1 MRTIIED
8 ECVSEII
15 DLEQANYPRLGD
27 AFDALK
33 WWLAHKPESGILI
46 DDISWIFKQRGDRQQ
61 RVPALVA
68 IYTFDHRSVTIR
80 FILVR
85 IPAA

>member
-1 MRTIIED
+1 MRTVIED

-15 DLEQANYPRLGD
+15 DLEQIKFPRLAD

-33 WWLAHKPESGILI
+33 WWLARRPDKGVLM
-46 DDISWIFKQRGDRQQ
+46 DDVNWICKQRGDREQNI
-61 RVPALVA
+61 PALVA
-68 IYTFDHRSVTIR
+68 IYTFDHRSVTIK

>member
-1 MRTIIED
+1 MRTVIED
-8 ECVSEII
+8 ECVSDVI
-15 DLEQANYPRLGD
+15 DLEQTKFPRLAD

-33 WWLAHKPESGILI
+33 WWLARRPENGLLM
-46 DDISWIFKQRGDRQQ
+46 DDINWICKQNGDRDQNI
-61 RVPALVA
+61 PALVA
-68 IYTFDHRSVTIR
+68 IYTFDYRSVTIK